1 MKYWKAMNNEK
12 LFIFLSIILYEIIND
27 KYILTLN
34 KLPQDTYNLQEL
46 FRNKSMNEY
55 MRMLD
60 WSLTNWL
67 PPTKMLANQSDSPS
81 LSSRSLEW
89 PFSKIF
95 NRFQDMT
102 ENMQNVNKILS
113 TWRKLLILWYFG
125 IFQRKFYERDLS

>member
-1 MKYWKAMNNEK
+1 
-12 LFIFLSIILYEIIND
+12 
-27 KYILTLN
+27 
-34 KLPQDTYNLQEL
+34 
-46 FRNKSMNEY
+46 MNEY

-113 TWRKLLILWYFG
+113 T
-125 IFQRKFYERDLS
+125 